1 MVQSPSVEVSE
12 SALEFVSREDF
23 KRVHSP
29 GPLAVGQTLGPSM
42 LKESSSPPPRNLNQ
56 PEVYSAFE
64 GGLGV
69 EAVTR
74 GQRRLPKMASLSRCH

>member
-12 SALEFVSREDF
+12 SALEFVSREDS

-29 GPLAVGQTLGPSM
+29 DPLAAGQILEPSM
-42 LKESSSPPPRNLNQ
+42 LKESCSPPPRNLNQ
-56 PEVYSAFE
+56 PAVSSAFE

-69 EAVTR
+69 EAVTH
-74 GQRRLPKMASLSRCH
+74 GHRRLPKMASLSRYH